1 MTDHKYVF
9 QGPVGQM
16 QLSHCQVWVQGVVD
30 KLSLEDCEVQVNGIV
45 NHRYNISR
53 EKVVV
58 VDPPKP
64 ASDEEL
70 RRLRQR
76 IEDLESKLSI
86 SQIEVRQL
94 RAKVKEPSKSDTDK
108 HQQAKIKKLENE
120 IIRTRNENLN
130 TIGVLRDEVDALKMV
145 NRELSAQL
153 AKAQRDIESGRAAN
167 FDNQMDAF
175 ATIMASFP
183 FTPINKLEKEYKVD
197 RKRIIRDAEL
207 CGVEKST
214 ELRAEAK
221 DYLARQGLKLDDDR
235 GGDQGNH
242 FMRPVEKVARNGRVV
257 ATYKSV
263 SEAADMNNLSPNAI
277 NDHCHGNVKGYS
289 KAGYKYR
296 YKKQ

>member
-30 KLSLEDCEVQVNGIV
+30 KLSLEDCEVQLNGIV
-45 NHRYNISR
+45 NHRYNVSR

-70 RRLRQR
+70 RRLRRR
-76 IEDLESKLSI
+76 IEELESKLSI

-94 RAKVKEPSKSDTDK
+94 REKAKEPKVSVISKKQLDETR
-108 HQQAKIKKLENE
+108 KLEKE
-120 IIRTRNENLN
+120 LARVRNENLD
-130 TIGVLRDEVDALKMV
+130 TIGALREKVEALQRV
-145 NRELSAQL
+145 NKDLVSKLTTAMRE
-153 AKAQRDIESGRAAN
+153 IESGKAAA
-167 FDNQMDAF
+167 FDRQMDAF

-183 FTPINKLEKEYKVD
+183 FTPINKLAKEFDVD

-263 SEAADMNNLSPNAI
+263 SEAAEMNNLSHNAI
-277 NDHCHGNVKGYS
+277 NNHCSGKVKGYS
-289 KAGYKYR
+289 NAGYKYR
-296 YKKQ
+296 YKK

>member
-16 QLSHCQVWVQGVVD
+16 SLSHCQVWVQGVVD

-45 NHRYNISR
+45 NHRYNVSR

-70 RRLRQR
+70 RRLRRR
-76 IEDLESKLSI
+76 IEELESKLSI

-94 RAKVKEPSKSDTDK
+94 RAKVKEPSKSDIDK
-108 HQQAKIKKLENE
+108 QHQAKVKKLENE
-120 IIRTRNENLN
+120 IIRTRNENLD
-130 TIGVLRDEVDALKMV
+130 TIGVLRDKVEALQRV
-145 NRELSAQL
+145 NKDLASKLATARRE
-153 AKAQRDIESGRAAN
+153 IESGKAVA
-167 FDNQMDAF
+167 FDRQMDAF
-175 ATIMASFP
+175 ATIMAAFP
-183 FTPINKLEKEYKVD
+183 FTPTDKLAKEFEVSSI
-197 RKRIIRDAEL
+197 RIIQDAEM

-221 DYLARQGLKLDDDR
+221 DYLARQGLKLNDDR

>member
-1 MTDHKYVF
+1 
-9 QGPVGQM
+9 M

-30 KLSLEDCEVQVNGIV
+30 KLTLDGCEVQVNGIV
-45 NHRYNISR
+45 NHRYNVSR

-64 ASDEEL
+64 ASEEEL
-70 RRLRQR
+70 RRLRR
-76 IEDLESKLSI
+76 KIENLENKLSI

-94 RAKVKEPSKSDTDK
+94 RAKAKEPKVSVISKKQLDETR
-108 HQQAKIKKLENE
+108 KLEKE
-120 IIRTRNENLN
+120 LSRVRNENLD
-130 TIGVLRDEVDALKMV
+130 TIGALRDKVEALQRV
-145 NRELSAQL
+145 NRDLVSKL
-153 AKAQRDIESGRAAN
+153 ATARREIESGKAVA
-167 FDNQMDAF
+167 FDRQMDAF
-175 ATIMASFP
+175 ATIMAAFP
-183 FTPINKLEKEYKVD
+183 FTPTKKLAGEFEVAP
-197 RKRIIRDAEL
+197 RRIEQNAEL
-207 CGVEKST
+207 CGVEKSA

-221 DYLARQGLKLDDDR
+221 DYLDRQGLKLDDDR

-263 SEAADMNNLSPNAI
+263 SEAAEMNNLSPNAI
-277 NDHCHGNVKGYS
+277 NDHCRGNVKGYS

>member
-70 RRLRQR
+70 RRLRRR
-76 IEDLESKLSI
+76 IEELESKLSI

-94 RAKVKEPSKSDTDK
+94 RAKAKESKTIDTDK
-108 HQQAKIKKLENE
+108 QQQAKIKKLENE

-130 TIGVLRDEVDALKMV
+130 TIGALRDKVESLQRV
-145 NRELSAQL
+145 NRDLTSRLVIAKREIELE
-153 AKAQRDIESGRAAN
+153 KATVLDRNIDV
-167 FDNQMDAF
+167 F
-175 ATIMASFP
+175 ATIMAAFP
-183 FTPINKLEKEYKVD
+183 FTPISKLAKEFEVD

-242 FMRPVEKVARNGRVV
+242 YMRPVEKVARNGRVV

-289 KAGYKYR
+289 NAGYKYR

>member
-1 MTDHKYVF
+1 MTDHKYIF

-30 KLSLEDCEVQVNGIV
+30 KLTLDGCEVQVNGIV
-45 NHRYNISR
+45 NHRYNVSR

-64 ASDEEL
+64 ANEEEL
-70 RRLRQR
+70 RRLRR
-76 IEDLESKLSI
+76 KIENLENKLSI

-94 RAKVKEPSKSDTDK
+94 RAKAKEPNVSVISK
-108 HQQAKIKKLENE
+108 HQLEETKKLEKE
-120 IIRTRNENLN
+120 LARVRNENLD
-130 TIGVLRDEVDALKMV
+130 TIGALRDKVETLQRV
-145 NRELSAQL
+145 NKDLVRKLATARRE
-153 AKAQRDIESGRAAN
+153 IESGKAVA
-167 FDNQMDAF
+167 FDRQMDAF
-175 ATIMASFP
+175 ATIMAAFP
-183 FTPINKLEKEYKVD
+183 FTPTKKLAGEFEVAP
-197 RKRIIRDAEL
+197 RRIEQNAEL
-207 CGVEKST
+207 CGVEKSA

-242 FMRPVEKVARNGRVV
+242 FTRPIEKVARNGRVV

-263 SEAADMNNLSPNAI
+263 SEAAEMNSLSPHAI
-277 NDHCHGNVKGYS
+277 NDHCRGKVKGYT
-289 KAGYKYR
+289 KTGYKFR

>member
-30 KLSLEDCEVQVNGIV
+30 KLTLDGCEVQVNGIV

-58 VDPPKP
+58 VDPQKP
-64 ASDEEL
+64 ASEEEL
-70 RRLRQR
+70 RRLRR
-76 IEDLESKLSI
+76 KIENLEYKLSI

-94 RAKVKEPSKSDTDK
+94 RAKAKEPKVSVISK
-108 HQQAKIKKLENE
+108 HQLEETKKLEKE
-120 IIRTRNENLN
+120 LQRVRNENLD
-130 TIGVLRDEVDALKMV
+130 TIGALRDKVENLQRV
-145 NRELSAQL
+145 NRELVSKL
-153 AKAQRDIESGRAAN
+153 ATARREIESGKAAA
-167 FDNQMDAF
+167 FDRQMDAF
-175 ATIMASFP
+175 ATIMAAFP
-183 FTPINKLEKEYKVD
+183 FTPTKKLAGEFEVTP
-197 RKRIIRDAEL
+197 RRIEQNAEL
-207 CGVEKST
+207 CGVEKSA

-221 DYLARQGLKLDDDR
+221 DYLARQGLKLDDNR

-242 FMRPVEKVARNGRVV
+242 FMRPIEKVARNGRVV

-263 SEAADMNNLSPNAI
+263 SEAAEMNNLSQKAI
-277 NDHCHGNVKGYS
+277 NDHCRGNVKGYS

>member
-16 QLSHCQVWVQGVVD
+16 SLSHCKVWVQGVVD
-30 KLSLEDCEVQVNGIV
+30 KLTLDSCEVQVSGIV
-45 NHRYNISR
+45 NHRYNVSR

-64 ASDEEL
+64 AGEEEL
-70 RRLRQR
+70 RQLRR
-76 IEDLESKLSI
+76 KIENLEYKLSI
-86 SQIEVRQL
+86 SQIEVREL
-94 RAKVKEPSKSDTDK
+94 RAKAKEPKVSVINK
-108 HQQAKIKKLENE
+108 QQLEHVKKLEKE
-120 IIRTRNENLN
+120 LEKVRNENLN
-130 TIGVLRDEVDALKMV
+130 TIGVLRDEVAVLRTV
-145 NRELSAQL
+145 NRELSAQI

-167 FDNQMDAF
+167 FDKQMDAF
-175 ATIMASFP
+175 ATIMAAFP
-183 FTPINKLEKEYKVD
+183 FTPTKKLAGEFEVAP
-197 RKRIIRDAEL
+197 RRIEQNAEL
-207 CGVEKST
+207 CGVEKSA

-242 FMRPVEKVARNGRVV
+242 FTRPIEKVARNGRVV

-263 SEAADMNNLSPNAI
+263 SEAAEMNNLSPNAI
-277 NDHCHGNVKGYS
+277 NDHCRGNVKGYS

>member
-16 QLSHCQVWVQGVVD
+16 SLSHCQVWVQGVVD
-30 KLSLEDCEVQVNGIV
+30 KLTLDGCEVQVNGIV
-45 NHRYNISR
+45 NHRYNVSR

-64 ASDEEL
+64 ASEEEL
-70 RRLRQR
+70 RRLRRR
-76 IEDLESKLSI
+76 IEELETKLYL
-86 SQIEVRQL
+86 SQNEAREL
-94 RAKVKEPSKSDTDK
+94 RAKVKEPKVSVINK
-108 HQQAKIKKLENE
+108 QQLEHVNKLEKE
-120 IIRTRNENLN
+120 LTKVRNENLN

-153 AKAQRDIESGRAAN
+153 AKTQRDIESGRAAN
-167 FDNQMDAF
+167 FDKQMDAF
-175 ATIMASFP
+175 ATIMAAFP
-183 FTPINKLEKEYKVD
+183 FTPTKKLAGEFEVAP
-197 RKRIIRDAEL
+197 RRIEQNAEL
-207 CGVEKST
+207 CGVEKSA

-263 SEAADMNNLSPNAI
+263 SEAAEANNMSFNGVS
-277 NDHCHGNVKGYS
+277 DHCRGKVKGYS

-296 YKKQ
+296 YKKI

>member
-45 NHRYNISR
+45 NHRYNVSR

-64 ASDEEL
+64 ANEEEL
-70 RRLRQR
+70 RRLRR
-76 IEDLESKLSI
+76 KIENLENKLSI

-94 RAKVKEPSKSDTDK
+94 RAKVKEPSKSDIDK
-108 HQQAKIKKLENE
+108 QHQAKIKKLENE
-120 IIRTRNENLN
+120 IIRTRNENLD
-130 TIGVLRDEVDALKMV
+130 TIGALRDKVEDLQRV
-145 NRELSAQL
+145 NRDLVSKL
-153 AKAQRDIESGRAAN
+153 ATARREIESGKAVA
-167 FDNQMDAF
+167 FDRQMDAF
-175 ATIMASFP
+175 ATIMAAFP
-183 FTPINKLEKEYKVD
+183 FTPTKKLAKEFEVAPQ
-197 RKRIIRDAEL
+197 RIEQDAEL
-207 CGVEKST
+207 CGVEKSA

-263 SEAADMNNLSPNAI
+263 SEAAEMNNLSPNTI
-277 NDHCHGNVKGYS
+277 NNHCSGKVKGYS
-289 KAGYKYR
+289 NAGYKYR

>member
-9 QGPVGQM
+9 QGPVCQM

-70 RRLRQR
+70 RRLRRR
-76 IEDLESKLSI
+76 IEELESKLSI

-94 RAKVKEPSKSDTDK
+94 REKAKEPKTSGTDK
-108 HQQAKIKKLENE
+108 QQQAKINKLENE

-130 TIGVLRDEVDALKMV
+130 TIGALRDKVETLQRV
-145 NRELSAQL
+145 NRDLTSRL
-153 AKAQRDIESGRAAN
+153 AIAKREIESEKATALDRN
-167 FDNQMDAF
+167 IDAF
-175 ATIMASFP
+175 ATIMAAFP
-183 FTPINKLEKEYKVD
+183 FTPISKLAKEFDVD
-197 RKRIIRDAEL
+197 RKRIIRDAEM

-263 SEAADMNNLSPNAI
+263 LEAAEMNNLSPNAI
-277 NDHCHGNVKGYS
+277 NDHCRGNVKGYS
-289 KAGYKYR
+289 KTGYKYR

>member
-30 KLSLEDCEVQVNGIV
+30 KLTLDGCEVQVNGIV
-45 NHRYNISR
+45 NHRYNVSR

-64 ASDEEL
+64 ASEEEL
-70 RRLRQR
+70 RRLRRR
-76 IEDLESKLSI
+76 IEELETKLYL
-86 SQIEVRQL
+86 SQNEAREL
-94 RAKVKEPSKSDTDK
+94 RAKAKEPKVSVINK
-108 HQQAKIKKLENE
+108 QQLEHVKKLEKE
-120 IIRTRNENLN
+120 LAKVRNENLN

-153 AKAQRDIESGRAAN
+153 AKAKRDIESGRAAN
-167 FDNQMDAF
+167 FDKQMDAF
-175 ATIMASFP
+175 ATIMAAFP
-183 FTPINKLEKEYKVD
+183 FTPTKKLAGEFEVAP
-197 RKRIIRDAEL
+197 RRIEQNAEL
-207 CGVEKST
+207 CGVEKSA

-242 FMRPVEKVARNGRVV
+242 FMRHVEKVARNGRVV

-263 SEAADMNNLSPNAI
+263 SEAAEMNNLSPNAI
-277 NDHCHGNVKGYS
+277 NDHCRGNVKGYS